1 MSLSLKQKF
10 LGLSAV
16 MAVCSIAVLIN
27 IDASV
32 KKLSREIESAAVINK
47 ITHNFIEGDMMHDAI
62 RGDVIL
68 SLWATQNK
76 QVEMLKEAQD
86 GLKEHADTF
95 KETIKANQK
104 IVVDEQ
110 LKQDLAKAAV
120 LVDAYIIVAEQNIQL
135 AQQNSVA
142 AAEALPAFQKAF
154 SALEESNGIVGDKI
168 QDLSETPKTE
178 AIEDAK
184 YIRQEN
190 LIFSVVLVLLNLSLA
205 SFIILFV
212 FKPFRK
218 VNDAMNA
225 LAEGNKQA
233 VVPYISKTDE
243 VGKMAASLQV
253 FKENALE
260 VERLQQEQL
269 RLQEENINNR
279 KQSMQALANS
289 FEERVSSIVNSVN
302 DAATGLQRT
311 SEELSSVVTETKN
324 QSNEVLSSA
333 QSANANVQSV
343 AAAAEELSAALSEV
357 SQTVSRTSEM
367 SRNSATDAA
376 LSQKELDNLQ
386 KAISDVDQIISDID
400 SVTEQTNLL
409 ALNATI
415 EASRAGDAGKGF
427 AVVAAEVK
435 NLANQTAQMTK
446 DIALKIEAVK
456 NSAKQAIQST
466 TTIIKQVQ
474 DIDTATTSFAASIE
488 QQTAATVEIS
498 RSTQQASTG
507 TAHVSESVVGIQSAA
522 DQTFA
527 SAQAVEHSAEQL
539 SAQAAALK
547 TQVDALLSEIR
558 AA

>member
-1 MSLSLKQKF
+1 MSISLKQKF
-10 LGLSAV
+10 LALSAIMV
-16 MAVCSIAVLIN
+16 ACSITVLVS
-27 IDASV
+27 IDAGV
-32 KKLSREIESAAVINK
+32 KNLSADIKTAHEINEILR
-47 ITHNFIEGDMMHDAI
+47 NFMQGDMMHDAI

-68 SLWATQNK
+68 SLWASQNNQAK
-76 QVEMLKEAQD
+76 LLKEAQD
-86 GLKEHADTF
+86 GLKEHALNF
-95 KETIKANQK
+95 KEMIRANANASLP
-104 IVVDEQ
+104 DD
-110 LKQDLAKAAV
+110 LKQDMAKVAPFV
-120 LVDAYIIVAEQNIQL
+120 EAYIKSAEENIVL
-135 AQQNSVA
+135 AQVNPTA
-142 AAEALPAFQKAF
+142 AIAALPEFQKAF
-154 SALEESNGIVGDKI
+154 EVFAETNGAIGDKI
-168 QDLSETPKTE
+168 QNLSKGNKIETV
-178 AIEDAK
+178 K
-184 YIRQEN
+184 YTQDIQQQN
-190 LIFSVVLVLLNLSLA
+190 LIFSVILLFLNISLSV
-205 SFIILFV
+205 FTMLFV

-218 VNDAMNA
+218 VTDAMNA
-225 LAEGNKQA
+225 LAEGDKQA
-233 VVPYISKTDE
+233 VVPYINKTDE
-243 VGKMAASLQV
+243 VGSMAASLQV

-260 VERLQQEQL
+260 VERLQQEQQH
-269 RLQEENINNR
+269 LQEENIASR
-279 KQSMQALANS
+279 RQSMHNLAKN

-311 SEELSSVVTETKN
+311 SEELSSAVTETKN

-343 AAAAEELSAALSEV
+343 AAAAEQLSAALSEV
-357 SQTVSRTSEM
+357 SQTVARTSQM
-367 SRNSATDAA
+367 SRNSASDAVA
-376 LSQKELDNLQ
+376 SQKELDNLQ

-474 DIDTATTSFAASIE
+474 DIDAATTSFAASIE

-498 RSTQQASTG
+498 RSTQQASIG

-539 SAQAAALK
+539 SVQAAALK
-547 TQVDALLSEIR
+547 TQVDTLLSEIR

>member
-1 MSLSLKQKF
+1 MSISLKQKF

-16 MAVCSIAVLIN
+16 MAVCSIAVLVS
-27 IDASV
+27 IDKGIKAISLDIETASV
-32 KKLSREIESAAVINK
+32 DNK
-47 ITHNFIEGDMMHDAI
+47 VLRNFMEGDMMHDAI

-68 SLWATQNK
+68 SLWATQNN
-76 QVEMLKEAQD
+76 QAALLKEAQD
-86 GLKEHADTF
+86 GLKEHAATF
-95 KETIKANQK
+95 REMIEANKTAISDKELQ
-104 IVVDEQ
+104 
-110 LKQDLAKAAV
+110 QDVTKAAV
-120 LVDAYIIVAEQNIQL
+120 LIDAYITAAEQNIEL
-135 AQQNSVA
+135 AEQNPA
-142 AAEALPAFQKAF
+142 AAAAALPAFQQAF
-154 SALEESNGIVGDKI
+154 SALEDINGAIGDKI
-168 QDLSETPKTE
+168 QDLSNGSKALELAE
-178 AIEDAK
+178 
-184 YIRQEN
+184 YIQKEN
-190 LIFSVVLVLLNLSLA
+190 LIFSVVLLFLNMSIVV
-205 SFIILFV
+205 FTILFV

-218 VNDAMNA
+218 VNDAMNT
-225 LAEGNKQA
+225 LAQGDKQA

-243 VGKMAASLQV
+243 VGKMAASLQI
-253 FKENALE
+253 FKESALE
-260 VERLQQEQL
+260 VERLQQEQQ

-289 FEERVSSIVNSVN
+289 FEERISSIVNSVN

>member
-1 MSLSLKQKF
+1 MYLSLKQKF

-16 MAVCSIAVLIN
+16 MAVCSITVLIN
-27 IDASV
+27 IDAGT
-32 KKLSREIESAAVINK
+32 KKLSGEIESAAVINQ
-47 ITHNFIEGDMMHDAI
+47 ITHNFMEGDMMHDAI

-68 SLWATQNK
+68 SLWAAQNN
-76 QVEMLKEAQD
+76 QAALLKEAQD
-86 GLKEHADTF
+86 GLKEHAATF
-95 KETIKANQK
+95 REMIEANKTAISDKELQ
-104 IVVDEQ
+104 
-110 LKQDLAKAAV
+110 QDVKKAAI
-120 LVDAYIIVAEQNIQL
+120 LVDAYIIAAEKNITL
-135 AQQNSVA
+135 AQQDPTA
-142 AAEALPAFQKAF
+142 AAAALPAFQQAF
-154 SALEESNGIVGDKI
+154 EALEDINGAIGDKI
-168 QDLSETPKTE
+168 QDLSNGSK
-178 AIEDAK
+178 AIELAEDIQK
-184 YIRQEN
+184 EN
-190 LIFSVVLVLLNLSLA
+190 LIFSVVLLFLNISLSV
-205 SFIILFV
+205 FTMLFV

-218 VNDAMNA
+218 VNDAMNV
-225 LAEGNKQA
+225 LATGDKQV

-243 VGKMAASLQV
+243 VGKMAKSLQV

-260 VERLQQEQL
+260 VERLQQEQQ

-279 KQSMQALANS
+279 KQSMDALANS

-333 QSANANVQSV
+333 QNANANVQSV

-357 SQTVSRTSEM
+357 SQTVARASEM

-474 DIDTATTSFAASIE
+474 DIDAATTSFAASIE

-507 TAHVSESVVGIQSAA
+507 TAHVSESVVGIQSTA

-547 TQVDALLSEIR
+547 TQVDALLNEIR